1 MINKIVEYCT
11 FILPEFCVGAYIKFM
26 MYDGTR
32 VFIVRCQTFSTPW
45 DIFV

>member
-1 MINKIVEYCT
+1 MINEIVEYCT
-11 FILPEFCVGAYIKFM
+11 FILPEFCAGAYIKFM

-32 VFIVRCQTFSTPW
+32 VFIVRTFSTHW